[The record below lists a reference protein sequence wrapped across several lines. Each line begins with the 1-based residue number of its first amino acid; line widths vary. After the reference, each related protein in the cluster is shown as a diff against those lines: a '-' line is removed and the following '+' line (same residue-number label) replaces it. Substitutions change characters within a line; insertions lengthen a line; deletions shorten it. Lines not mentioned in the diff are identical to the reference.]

1 METRKKT
8 GRKIVDVTVRG
19 CSLVAT
25 VLALALMGWILWTV
39 VREGAGALSWDLLIH
54 RSRPYGEPGS
64 GIANALVGTLVITL
78 GAAALAIPL
87 ALLAGIGLAEFGG
100 KGRFTGIC
108 RFAINLL
115 MGVPSVIVGLFVYG
129 VLVVPTGHFSGFAG
143 SVALAMLM
151 FAVAVR
157 TTEDQIALVPTALRE
172 AGLALGASRTRVT
185 LGLVCR
191 DAARGMLTG
200 ILLAVARVAGE
211 TAPLL
216 FTALYADDW
225 PTNYFGGPTPSIP
238 VLIANNTLDSPFEEV
253 QRVGWSAALV
263 IAGAI
268 LALNVAVRFFA
279 RPRREGRS

>member
-8 GRKIVDVTVRG
+8 GRKIVDVAVRG

-54 RSRPYGEPGS
+54 RSRPYGEPGG

-78 GAAALAIPL
+78 
-87 ALLAGIGLAEFGG
+87 
-100 KGRFTGIC
+100 
-108 RFAINLL
+108 
-115 MGVPSVIVGLFVYG
+115 
-129 VLVVPTGHFSGFAG
+129 
-143 SVALAMLM
+143 
-151 FAVAVR
+151 
-157 TTEDQIALVPTALRE
+157 
-172 AGLALGASRTRVT
+172 
-185 LGLVCR
+185 
-191 DAARGMLTG
+191 
-200 ILLAVARVAGE
+200 GE

-268 LALNVAVRFFA
+268 LAFNVAVRFFA

>member
-1 METRKKT
+1 M
-8 GRKIVDVTVRG
+8 
-19 CSLVAT
+19 
-25 VLALALMGWILWTV
+25 
-39 VREGAGALSWDLLIH
+39 
-54 RSRPYGEPGS
+54 
-64 GIANALVGTLVITL
+64 
-78 GAAALAIPL
+78 
-87 ALLAGIGLAEFGG
+87 
-100 KGRFTGIC
+100 
-108 RFAINLL
+108 
-115 MGVPSVIVGLFVYG
+115 
-129 VLVVPTGHFSGFAG
+129 
-143 SVALAMLM
+143 
-151 FAVAVR
+151 
-157 TTEDQIALVPTALRE
+157 
-172 AGLALGASRTRVT
+172 T